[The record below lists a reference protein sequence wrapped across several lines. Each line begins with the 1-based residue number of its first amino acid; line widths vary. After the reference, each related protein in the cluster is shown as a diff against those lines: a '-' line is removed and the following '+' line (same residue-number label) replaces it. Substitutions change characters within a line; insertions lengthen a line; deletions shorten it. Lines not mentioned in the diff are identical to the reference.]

1 MGQKIIVNGRVK
13 QLPRVFRN
21 EEELMEFLKEVVERV
36 SENPEK
42 YFMKN
47 GRWKSNVRI
56 KNLDLHELGI
66 HVEGIE
72 KITLK
77 FSREGDYYVLKTAYP
92 TQGKAIYQYE
102 SWSGRWVING

>member
-1 MGQKIIVNGRVK
+1 MILR
-13 QLPRVFRN
+13 
-21 EEELMEFLKEVVERV
+21 ELREFLKEVVEKV
-36 SENPEK
+36 SENPEKYLK

-56 KNLDLHELGI
+56 KNLDLQELGI

-72 KITLK
+72 RITLE

-92 TQGKAIYQYE
+92 TGGKAVYQYE
-102 SWSGRWVING
+102 SWSGGWVING